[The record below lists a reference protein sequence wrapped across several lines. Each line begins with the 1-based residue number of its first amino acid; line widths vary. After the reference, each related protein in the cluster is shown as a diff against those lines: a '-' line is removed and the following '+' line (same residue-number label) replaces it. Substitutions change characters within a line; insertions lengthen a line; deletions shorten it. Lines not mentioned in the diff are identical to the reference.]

1 MCDIDKAIEQYK
13 DYQESG
19 WSKSEVPNSYY
30 LMLAI
35 AALKEKQAR
44 ENPKPLTLEQLKQRE
59 GKPVWVVVNSDL
71 PNRWGLVDWINNK
84 IIMAGSYFVRP
95 NEVEEGKIKVFE
107 HEPKGV

>member
-1 MCDIDKAIEQYK
+1 MAEFEKVATFKNRFAQCSICGQIEET
-13 DYQESG
+13 DHDC
-19 WSKSEVPNSYY
+19 
-30 LMLAI
+30 
-35 AALKEKQAR
+35 EKQAR

-107 HEPKGV
+107 HEPKEV